1 MGKFDLDKPAFWF
14 TIVATIVA
22 ISIVMVAV
30 LPVYN
35 VWAKELSG
43 KADLK
48 EAEWSRQIAV
58 QEAQARLDSATLD
71 ALAEIEKAKGVAEA
85 NEIIGDSLKNNTAY
99 LTWRWIEGLHDEHTD
114 VIYIP
119 TEGNIPIMEAGKSVV
134 D

>member
-1 MGKFDLDKPAFWF
+1 MGKFDLDKPTFWF
-14 TIVATIVA
+14 TIVAIGVA
-22 ISIVMVAV
+22 IALVAVAV